1 MTEEA
6 VKVAVRVRPFNTRE
20 KTANS
25 KLIVNMSGQQT
36 IITNPENNEEKKFA
50 FDYSYWSHD
59 GFNTDSSGYMS
70 ASGSKYAD
78 QVRIKLKI

>member
-1 MTEEA
+1 MAEES

-25 KLIVNMSGQQT
+25 KLIVGMSGQQT
-36 IITNPENNEEKKFA
+36 IITNPQSEEEKKFA

-59 GFNTDSSGYMS
+59 GFSTDAKGYMS
-70 ASGSKYAD
+70 PSSSKYAD
-78 QVRIKLKI
+78 QVC